1 MTEEWKSISG
11 FANYEVSTK
20 GRIRSIKRIKK
31 FKNGR
36 IVQFESKIKLI
47 RKHPKNGF
55 LMTDLISDEG
65 KRKTVY
71 PHKVV
76 ALAFIKNE
84 NTIQNKVVIHKDDDL
99 SNNNANN
106 LKWSSYSESI
116 RNGFKNGKRDN
127 STLWLKRRLK
137 YGPQGGNKS
146 TGRPDPLSYSQK
158 KRILLLRE
166 KKGYTLKKLAH
177 KYDCSVSHIHKTIKQ
192 FKKK

>member
-84 NTIQNKVVIHKDDDL
+84 NTIQNKVVVHKDDDL
-99 SNNNANN
+99 SNNHANN

-146 TGRPDPLSYSQK
+146 TGRPDPLNYSQK

-166 KKGYTLKKLAH
+166 KKRIYLKKISA
-177 KYDCSVSHIHKTIKQ
+177 
-192 FKKK
+192 

>member
-36 IVQFESKIKLI
+36 LVQFESKIKLI

-71 PHKVV
+71 PHKMV

-84 NTIQNKVVIHKDDDL
+84 NTIQNKVVVHKDDDL
-99 SNNNANN
+99 SNNQANN

-146 TGRPDPLSYSQK
+146 TGRPDPLNYSQK

>member
-1 MTEEWKSISG
+1 MTEEWKSITG

-20 GRIRSIKRIKK
+20 GRIRSIKRIKR

-76 ALAFIKNE
+76 ALAFIENE
-84 NTIQNKVVIHKDDDL
+84 NITQNKVVIHKDDDL
-99 SNNNANN
+99 SNNHANN

-166 KKGYTLKKLAH
+166 KKGYTLKKLAN

>member
-1 MTEEWKSISG
+1 MTEVWKSISG
-11 FANYEVSTK
+11 FSNYEVSTN
-20 GRIRSIKRIKK
+20 GRIRSIKRVKK

-36 IVQFESKIKLI
+36 LVQFESKIKLI

-55 LMTDLISDEG
+55 LMTDLISNDG

-84 NTIQNKVVIHKDDDL
+84 DPTQNKVVIHKDDDL
-99 SNNNANN
+99 SNNHAEN
-106 LKWSSYSESI
+106 LKWSSYSQSI
-116 RNGFKNGKRDN
+116 RNGFKTGKRDN
-127 STLWLKRRLK
+127 STLWFKRRLK

-158 KRILLLRE
+158 KRLLFLRE
-166 KKGYTLKKLAH
+166 NKGYTLKKLAD
-177 KYDCSVSHIHKTIKQ
+177 KYKCSVSHIHKTLKQ